1 MNTKTPQKPD
11 EKAQP
16 TLSPSKRF
24 EALVIREFEQNVGE
38 LKVTEH
44 MTRLIQ
50 SYFVKLDS
58 ILKEN
63 ETKRLQKSGN
73 FQDPLQFTWEN
84 VNMTK
89 MAQDV
94 IPFAMVGLDPMQPNQ
109 IFLIPYKNSHTNK
122 FDIGFVPGYKGIEI
136 KAKKYGLDVPKH
148 VRIELVYSNDDFQIV
163 KKDFQNEIEHY
174 KLEVKNA
181 FDRGTIIGGFYYFE
195 YEDKTQNFI
204 RPLSITDIEKR
215 KPKYASP
222 EFWGGEKDEFV
233 GGKKTGKKTTVEGW
247 HAEMCYK
254 TIYRAAYGSITI
266 DSSKINQ
273 HYMDALR
280 LENEY
285 IQNNTIDVD
294 YKDVTTK
301 TENKKEALREKKAI
315 ASLEEAKEMETIPET
330 PIQQEA
336 PLSAINDLMNEGN
349 TEFDELP

>member
-1 MNTKTPQKPD
+1 MNINTPQKTD
-11 EKAQP
+11 EKAP
-16 TLSPSKRF
+16 VALSPSKRF
-24 EALVIREFEQNVGE
+24 TALVVREFEQNSGE

-44 MTRLIQ
+44 MQSLIQ

-63 ETKRLQKSGN
+63 EIKRLQKSGN
-73 FQDPLQFTWEN
+73 FQDPLAFTWEN
-84 VNMTK
+84 VNMNK

-94 IPFAMVGLDPMQPNQ
+94 IPFAMVGLDPTQPNQ

-122 FDIGFVPGYKGIEI
+122 FDIGFMPGYKGIEI
-136 KAKKYGLDVPKH
+136 KAKKFGLDVPKH
-148 VRIELVYSNDDFQIV
+148 VTIELVYSSDNFKIV

-174 KLEVKNA
+174 QLDVVNA

-204 RPLSITDIEKR
+204 RPLSIADIEKR

-222 EFWGGEKDEFV
+222 EFWGGEKDEYLN
-233 GGKKTGKKTTVEGW
+233 GKKTGKKTTVEGW

-266 DSSKINQ
+266 DSSKINK
-273 HYMDALR
+273 HYIDSLR
-280 LENEY
+280 IEKEY
-285 IQNNTIDVD
+285 IDNSTIDVD

-301 TENKKEALREKKAI
+301 TENKKEALREKKTA
-315 ASLEEAKEMETIPET
+315 AALGEAKEMETIPET

-336 PLSAINDLMNEGN
+336 PLSAIADLMNEGN